1 MITKLEQHQIDL
13 FPTYVKKWVD
23 IGLNTEPTDMIEA
36 VKAIKGAYAKAGIPE
51 PEYFIGPVN
60 SPHEGAVAEAFL
72 HYHVKNKTNFKSG
85 ADLNRRVL
93 EEVEQFNKGTLPFK
107 YHLRLRLPDAHAAD
121 GLPVEFH
128 RPQLG
133 RAPISISNQIYGS
146 QEYWLSYY
154 DYFMK
159 ECGLDL
165 NLVEPLI
172 ALSKVCGWWTPL
184 SNVAIIQHRAE
195 EIHRDNENRLH
206 NENGPAVKFRGE
218 NNASNVYA
226 VHGVRVSKK
235 VIDRDYGV
243 AEIES
248 ENNAEVRRVMID
260 LYGQSKYIV
269 DSGAQVVHT
278 DDFGTLYRKEIP
290 GDEPLMMVKVVNST
304 QEPDG
309 TFKDYWIRVDPNAYG
324 GLKTARAAV
333 ASTWRDQDAERSFV
347 FKNPEDYNPDIE
359 T

>member
-60 SPHEGAVAEAFL
+60 SPHEGAVAEAL
-72 HYHVKNKTNFKSG
+72 LNYHVKNKTNFKNG

-93 EEVEQFNKGTLPFK
+93 EEVKQFDNGTLPFK
-107 YHLRLRLPDAHAAD
+107 
-121 GLPVEFH
+121 
-128 RPQLG
+128 LG
-133 RAPISISNQIYGS
+133 SVSISNQIYGS

>member
-13 FPTYVKKWVD
+13 FPAYVKKWVD

-36 VKAIKGAYAKAGIPE
+36 VKAIKAAYTKAGIPE

-60 SPHEGAVAEAFL
+60 SPHEGAVAEAL
-72 HYHVKNKTNFKSG
+72 LNYHVKNKTNFKSG
-85 ADLNRRVL
+85 ADLNKRLL

-107 YHLRLRLPDAHAAD
+107 
-121 GLPVEFH
+121 
-128 RPQLG
+128 LG
-133 RAPISISNQIYGS
+133 SISISNQIYGS

-184 SNVAIIQHRAE
+184 ANIAIIQHRAE
-195 EIHRDNENRLH
+195 EIHRDSENRLH

-226 VHGVRVSKK
+226 VHGVRVPKK

-269 DSGAQVVHT
+269 DSGAQVVHA

-309 TFKDYWIRVDPNAYG
+309 SFKDYWIRVDPNAYG

-333 ASTWRDQDAERSFV
+333 ASSWRNQDAERSLV
-347 FKNPEDYNPDIE
+347 FKNPEDYDPDIE